1 MQSLLKFMLE
11 INCVYICVLLYLN
24 VFVYAQ
30 VILVILFFFSR
41 PMNKITGSNMI
52 NPSTSLF
59 MITAHD

>member
-30 VILVILFFFSR
+30 VILVILFFFFR